1 MRIGIRFFPYSF
13 RAAMAENP
21 VSLVYFQVL
30 LLLIVANG
38 APIIARLFMKGQWST
53 PLDGG
58 MTFTDGRPVLGK
70 SKTYRGVFFSLVGTV
85 FAAVVLGMPWE
96 MGLMVGGLAMTGD
109 CLSSFIKRRLGY
121 DSGAMAL
128 GLDQIPESLFPLLG
142 VWGWLSLS
150 AMGIMAT
157 VGAFMAFDLFISPL
171 LHKLGIRE
179 QPY

>member
-1 MRIGIRFFPYSF
+1 MS
-13 RAAMAENP
+13 ENP
-21 VSLVYFQVL
+21 VSLVYLQVL

-38 APIIARLFMKGQWST
+38 APIVARLIMKGQWST

-70 SKTYRGVFFSLVGTV
+70 SKTYRGVAFALVGTV
-85 FAAVVLGMPWE
+85 LAAEVLGMPWE
-96 MGLMVGGLAMTGD
+96 MGLTVGGLAMIGD

-128 GLDQIPESLFPLLG
+128 GLDQIPESLFPLLS
-142 VWGWLSLS
+142 VWDPLSLS
-150 AMGIMAT
+150 ATGIMAT
-157 VGAFMAFDLFISPL
+157 VGAFMAFDLILSPFL
-171 LHKLGIRE
+171 YKVGIRE